1 MKLPAFL
8 GGASRDEEQEAPKP
22 GNTVL
27 VPDGVPTKTTAQKI
41 EFHIDRFTRAL
52 EQCEKGPE
60 REAELQGHLN
70 YWLARRDLEVS
81 REGMN

>member
-8 GGASRDEEQEAPKP
+8 GGASQQEEAPKP
-22 GNTVL
+22 GNTII
-27 VPDGVPTKTTAQKI
+27 VPDAMPTKSSREKI

-60 REAELQGHLN
+60 REAELQGHLD
-70 YWLARRDLEVS
+70 YWLARRGLETS